1 MDEGP
6 LGQREGLC
14 EEPGA
19 EEPMQLLQGL
29 KRSPGGERQWGRVRG
44 VAGRAGEGCGWQGSL
59 VQGSVLCCHVQGLP
73 LKGCK
78 PWSSASRFTF
88 GKDHHVLCELTGLE
102 DHLGTLA
109 ALGRC

>member
-6 LGQREGLC
+6 SGQREGLC

-44 VAGRAGEGCGWQGSL
+44 VAGRAGWFR
-59 VQGSVLCCHVQGLP
+59 VLCFAVT
-73 LKGCK
+73 CK
-78 PWSSASRFTF
+78 
-88 GKDHHVLCELTGLE
+88 DCL
-102 DHLGTLA
+102 
-109 ALGRC
+109 